1 MADGTTEPQN
11 RFALARMKL
20 PGMRRSAQKTAL
32 RSDILFALG
41 IIGILMVLVF
51 PVPPWLLDMLL
62 SVSFTISVL
71 ILMTVLFVNKPL
83 DMSSF
88 PTILL
93 VATLLRLAL
102 NIATTRLILAHGHD
116 GPAAAGHVI
125 QAFGNFIT
133 EGSVLIGAII
143 FGILTIIN
151 FIVITKGSGRI
162 AEVSARFS
170 LDAMPGKQ
178 MAIDADLS
186 AGLIDEKEAKR
197 RRKELED
204 ESGFFG
210 AMDGASKFVRGDAI
224 AGLLITFINLIGGM
238 IIGIVVNDLTFSE
251 ALNTYTKLTIGDG
264 LVSQIPALIV
274 STGAGMLVTK
284 AGVDGSSDKAV
295 LGQLSRLP
303 APIGVTSFLLMGFAL
318 LPGIPFAPFFVLSL
332 VMAYIA
338 YTMQKTN
345 KATAIAAGLAPG
357 SAPPRAG
364 EAAPAPGQTTTP
376 VEEKISDTLHIDS
389 LRLELGYGLLPLIN
403 YQKGHRLTE
412 QIKALRKQIAREYGF
427 VMPPVRIQD
436 NMQLPANSYV
446 LKVKEVETARGDIR
460 PNMLLI
466 MDPTGGKIN
475 LPGEETT
482 EPTFGLPAMW
492 VTDNYREEALFRNF
506 TVVDPP
512 TVVTTHLT
520 EIIKENMAELLSY
533 AETQK
538 LLDDLGK
545 EEQKLISEVIPS
557 QISVSGVQRVLQNL
571 LAEQISI
578 RDLATI
584 MEAVAEASRVTQNVQ
599 LITEHVRMRL
609 ARQISHTHTN
619 GEGYIPILAMSPAWE
634 QAFIESLS
642 GEGDEKV
649 LSMAPSR
656 IQEFITLVRAK
667 FDHLALQGELPVLL
681 TSPTI
686 RPYVRSIIER
696 FRAQTNVISQNE
708 IYPRARIKTVGQL

>member
-1 MADGTTEPQN
+1 MAEGAPEPKG
-11 RFALARMKL
+11 RISLPRMNL

-51 PVPPWLLDMLL
+51 PVPPWLLDLLL
-62 SVSFTISVL
+62 SISFTVSVL

-186 AGLIDEKEAKR
+186 AGMIDEKEAKR

-251 ALNTYTKLTIGDG
+251 ALDTYTKLTIGDG

-295 LGQLSRLP
+295 LGQLSRMP

-332 VMAYIA
+332 VTAYIA
-338 YTMQKTN
+338 YTMHKTN
-345 KATAIAAGLAPG
+345 KVAAMAAGVAPG
-357 SAPPRAG
+357 TTPPRPGESAASAG
-364 EAAPAPGQTTTP
+364 QPTAPT
-376 VEEKISDTLHIDS
+376 EEKISDTLHIDS

-436 NMQLPANSYV
+436 NMQLPANTYV

-460 PNMLLI
+460 PDMLLI

-578 RDLATI
+578 RDLSTI

-599 LITEHVRMRL
+599 LVTEHVRMRL
-609 ARQISHTHTN
+609 ARQISHANTN
-619 GEGYIPILAMSPAWE
+619 EEGYIPILAMSPAWE

-642 GEGDEKV
+642 GEGDEKI

-667 FDHLALQGELPVLL
+667 FDHLAVQGELPVLL

-696 FRAQTNVISQNE
+696 FRAQTIVISQNE
-708 IYPRARIKTVGQL
+708 IYSRARIKTVGQL